1 MLSKLT
7 RPIVRYMKESKIIN
21 YRTAPN
27 AAINDPME
35 YDETDMIK
43 KQAQLTAVS
52 IFFVNFFYAR

>member
-52 IFFVNFFYAR
+52 IFFC